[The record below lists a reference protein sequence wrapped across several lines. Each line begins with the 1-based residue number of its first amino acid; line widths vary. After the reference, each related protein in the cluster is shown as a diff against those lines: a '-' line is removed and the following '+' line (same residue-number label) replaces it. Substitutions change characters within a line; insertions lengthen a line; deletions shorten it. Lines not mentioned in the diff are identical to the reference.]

1 MAPTSDLAAA
11 PAAPPRLLQ
20 ACFQAAAARWPEQ
33 LAVDVPP
40 GPDRD
45 LRRTA
50 TYADLSARAH
60 TLAALLRPR
69 LGSDAIVALHLS
81 RDTPDLYAAQ
91 LAVLLA
97 GGAWTCIDPAF
108 PDDQVQAILDDA
120 APAAILADAAGA
132 ARLRGL
138 RLGTDLVVDTAA
150 FLATAPAAAT
160 IAPAPWQH
168 AHSLAYLIY
177 TSGTTGKPKGVM
189 IQQAGITSLVTGDLA
204 EFGLGPG
211 DRVAQ
216 GSSAAYDSSVE
227 ETWLALASGATVVV
241 MDDAA
246 ARLGPDLVPWLRE
259 ERITVFC
266 PPPTLLRATG
276 CEDPATALPDL
287 KLLYVGGEALPQDV
301 ADRWGQ
307 GRRLVNGYGPTECTV
322 TALRTDIVPGRP
334 ITIGHPVP
342 GLRAWVLNEA
352 LAEVPPGQSGELCI
366 GGTGLA
372 RGYRNDP
379 ETTTLKFLEH
389 PTFGRIYRTGDLAL
403 RGPDGAHH
411 YLGRMDTQVKLRGYR
426 IELEAIEARLVE
438 HMGVRAAACTVQ
450 GEGARQT
457 LVGFF
462 VPEDPG
468 IVPLGEHLKA
478 WLRHSLPAYM
488 VPGHLAP
495 LAELPVTVGGKL
507 DRRRL
512 PQVRTAGEALEPGEP
527 PRDATEA
534 ALARAYREALALAA
548 DAPIHADFFNDLGGD
563 SLGAALLVSLLRE
576 DPATA
581 AVTVRDIYEAPTI
594 AELAPRLQASQRSPG
609 KGLGDGAPL
618 PRTRAQPPG
627 PALALHTLC
636 LLATL
641 ALGAPLTYLLT
652 FRLLPALAQRLGL
665 VPLLLLAPLLS
676 ALGLALWAPLSLAYA
691 VLVKRLLIGRY
702 QPLTAPVWGSFHT
715 RNWMV
720 QQAVRLVPWGLFT
733 GTGLH
738 AAALRALGAR
748 IGQRVHIHRGVLL
761 LRGGWD
767 LLDIG
772 DDATLSQDVALQLVD
787 LEAGQIKVG
796 PITIGAGA
804 TLEVRASVDAHS
816 EVGAGACLTAL
827 SHLPAGSRIPAGERW
842 HGIPAQPAGRVPE
855 APALPPGTQGT
866 SLAFTCR
873 MLAARLALAMG
884 LSLPADLLFVA
895 LALGSEWTLE
905 TALDG
910 LASPTTIILLV
921 LSVPLTL
928 LTQALAAQA
937 LGPVEPGVLGRWS
950 PAYLRVWLKSGLV
963 DAAGQWL
970 SGTLFWPF
978 WLRLAGMRIGPGC
991 EISTIIDVVPE
1002 LVEIGPETFFAD
1014 GIYLG
1019 GPRIHRGTVT
1029 VDHTVLGRNTFL
1041 GNHAVILAGQ
1051 ALPNDILLGV
1061 CTVADAAAIR
1071 PGSSWFGHPPFELPR
1086 REVVVFDRSLT
1097 HDPST
1102 LRYLT
1107 RVFWEALRFTL
1118 PVFPALVF
1126 LGWVAAVTKLEASLP
1141 PAAFLGVALPLLT
1154 LATTAIMVLAIL
1166 ALKWLLLGRVRPGTH
1181 ALWSCWCS
1189 RWDFLYV
1196 AWGFF
1201 GRGLLTTLEGTL
1213 WLTWYL
1219 RAMGMHIGARAVLG
1233 PGFAQVVDPDMIS
1246 IGDGATVQAM
1256 FQAHTFE
1263 DRVLKIDHV
1272 QIHEGASLGHGTVP
1286 LYGAVIGAHA
1296 DVAPHSVIMK
1306 RERLLPGESYSG
1318 APTRVR
1324 SSES

>member
-1 MAPTSDLAAA
+1 MPPSPDPAASSG
-11 PAAPPRLLQ
+11 APPRLLQ
-20 ACFQAAAARWPEQ
+20 ACFEAAAARWPDG

-40 GPDRD
+40 GPGRA
-45 LRRTA
+45 LRQTA
-50 TYADLSARAH
+50 TYAELAARAH

-69 LGSDAIVALHLS
+69 LTRDAIVALHLS

-91 LAVLLA
+91 LAVLFA

-120 APAAILADAAGA
+120 APAAVLADAAGV
-132 ARLRGL
+132 ARLRAL
-138 RLGTDLVVDTAA
+138 RPGTDLVVDTAA
-150 FLATAPAAAT
+150 YLAVTPAAAPL
-160 IAPAPWQH
+160 APAPWQDDQ
-168 AHSLAYLIY
+168 SLAYLIY

-189 IQQAGITSLVTGDLA
+189 IQQAGITSLVVGDLA

-227 ETWLALASGATVVV
+227 ESWLALASGATVVV

-246 ARLGPDLVPWLRE
+246 ARLGPDLVPWLQA

-276 CEDPATALPDL
+276 CEDPSTALPDL
-287 KLLYVGGEALPQDV
+287 KLLYVGGEALPQDL

-322 TALRTDIVPGRP
+322 TALRTDILPERP
-334 ITIGHPVP
+334 ITIGQPVP
-342 GLRAWVLNEA
+342 GLHAWVLSEA
-352 LAEVPPGQSGELCI
+352 LAEVPPGQPGELCI
-366 GGTGLA
+366 GGPGLA

-379 ETTTLKFLEH
+379 EATALKFIEH
-389 PTFGRIYRTGDLAL
+389 PAFGRIYRTGDLGL

-411 YLGRMDTQVKLRGYR
+411 YLGRRDSQVKLRGYR

-438 HMGVRAAACTVQ
+438 HMGVRAAACCVQ
-450 GEGARQT
+450 GEGPRQT

-478 WLRHSLPAYM
+478 WLRLSLPTYM

-495 LAELPVTVGGKL
+495 LVELPITVGGKL

-512 PQVRTAGEALEPGEP
+512 PQVRTAGEALDPGEP

-534 ALARAYREALALAA
+534 ALARTYRDVLALAA

-563 SLGAALLVSLLRE
+563 SLSAAMVVSLLRD

-581 AVTVRDIYEAPTI
+581 AVTVRDLYEAPTI
-594 AELAPRLQASQRSPG
+594 AELAPRLQASRRAGGESPA
-609 KGLGDGAPL
+609 DGAS
-618 PRTRAQPPG
+618 PRRTQADPPG
-627 PALALHTLC
+627 PALALHSLC

-652 FRLLPALAQRLGL
+652 FKLLPALAQRLGL

-691 VLVKRLLIGRY
+691 VLVKHLLIGRY
-702 QPLTAPVWGSFHT
+702 QPLSAPVWGSFHT

-720 QQAVRLVPWGLFT
+720 QQAVRLVPWALLT

-748 IGQRVHIHRGVLL
+748 VGKRVHIHRGVLL

-787 LEAGQIKVG
+787 LAAGQIQVG
-796 PITIGAGA
+796 PIAIGAGA
-804 TLEVRASVDAHS
+804 TLEVRASVDAHT

-827 SHLPAGSRIPAGERW
+827 SHLSTGSRIPAGERW
-842 HGIPAQPAGRVPE
+842 HGIPARPAGRTPE
-855 APALPPGTQGT
+855 APALPPGPQGT
-866 SLAFTCR
+866 SLAFTCG
-873 MLAARLALAMG
+873 MLGARLALAVAV
-884 LSLPADLLFVA
+884 SLPADLLFVA
-895 LALGSEWTLE
+895 LALGSGWTLD

-910 LASPTTIILLV
+910 LASPLSLALLV

-928 LTQALAAQA
+928 ITQALAAQA
-937 LGPVEPGVLGRWS
+937 MGPVEPGVLGRWS

-963 DAAGQWL
+963 DSAGQWL

-991 EISTIIDVVPE
+991 ELSTIIDVVPE
-1002 LVEIGPETFFAD
+1002 LVAIGPETFFAD

-1019 GPRIHRGTVT
+1019 GPRVHCGTVT

-1051 ALPNDILLGV
+1051 TLPEDILLGV
-1061 CTVADAAAIR
+1061 CTVADAAAVR
-1071 PGSSWFGHPPFELPR
+1071 PGTSWFGHPPFELPR

-1097 HDPST
+1097 HDPS
-1102 LRYLT
+1102 LIRYLN

-1126 LGWVAAVTKLEASLP
+1126 LLWADAVAKLEAVLSR
-1141 PAAFLGVALPLLT
+1141 AIFLGVALPLLA
-1154 LATTAIMVLAIL
+1154 LATTAVMVLAIL
-1166 ALKWLLLGRVRPGTH
+1166 VLKWFLLGRVHPGTH

-1201 GRGLLTTLEGTL
+1201 GRGILTTLEGTL

-1219 RAMGMHIGARAVLG
+1219 RAMGMRIGDRAVLG

-1246 IGDGATVQAM
+1246 IGEGATVQAM

-1272 QIHEGASLGHGTVP
+1272 QIHEGATLGHGTVP

-1324 SSES
+1324 GS

>member
-1 MAPTSDLAAA
+1 MTPAPDLTAAA
-11 PAAPPRLLQ
+11 PAPPRLLQ
-20 ACFQAAAARWPEQ
+20 ACFEAAAARWPEQ

-40 GPDRD
+40 GPGRD
-45 LRRTA
+45 QRHTA
-50 TYADLSARAH
+50 TYAELAARAH

-69 LGSDAIVALHLS
+69 LTRDAIVALHLC

-97 GGAWTCIDPAF
+97 GGAWTCIDPTF

-120 APAAILADAAGA
+120 APAAVLADAAGV
-132 ARLRGL
+132 ARLQ
-138 RLGTDLVVDTAA
+138 RLHPGTDLLVDTAA
-150 FLATAPAAAT
+150 YLATAPAAAPL
-160 IAPAPWQH
+160 AAAPWQD
-168 AHSLAYLIY
+168 AQSLAYLIY

-189 IQQAGITSLVTGDLA
+189 IQQAGITSLVMGDLA

-227 ETWLALASGATVVV
+227 ESWLALASGATVVV

-246 ARLGPDLVPWLRE
+246 ARLGPDLVPWLQA

-322 TALRTDIVPGRP
+322 TALRTDIVPGAP
-334 ITIGHPVP
+334 ITIGRPVP
-342 GLRAWVLNEA
+342 GLQAWVLDAA
-352 LAEVPPGQSGELCI
+352 LAEVTPGQPGELCI
-366 GGTGLA
+366 GGPGLA
-372 RGYRNDP
+372 RGYRNDA
-379 ETTTLKFLEH
+379 ETTALKFIEH
-389 PTFGRIYRTGDLAL
+389 PVFGRIYRTGDLAL

-438 HMGVRAAACTVQ
+438 HMGVRAAACAVQ

-478 WLRHSLPAYM
+478 WLRLSLPAYM
-488 VPGHLAP
+488 VPGYLAP
-495 LAELPVTVGGKL
+495 LAELPVSVSGKL
-507 DRRRL
+507 DRRSL
-512 PQVRTAGEALEPGEP
+512 PPVRTAGEALEPGEP

-534 ALARAYREALALAA
+534 ALARAFREVLALVA
-548 DAPIHADFFNDLGGD
+548 DAPIHADFFSDLGGD
-563 SLGAALLVSLLRE
+563 SLGAAMVVSLLRD
-576 DPATA
+576 DPTTA

-594 AELAPRLQASQRSPG
+594 AELAPRLQASRRAPA
-609 KGLGDGAPL
+609 KALGDSAPPL
-618 PRTRAQPPG
+618 RTRANPPG

-636 LLATL
+636 LLVTL

-652 FRLLPALAQRLGL
+652 FQLVPALAQRLGL
-665 VPLLLLAPLLS
+665 LPLILLAPLLS
-676 ALGLALWAPLSLAYA
+676 AAGLALWTPLALAYA
-691 VLVKRLLIGRY
+691 VLVKRVLIGRY

-720 QQAVRLVPWGLFT
+720 QQAVRLVPWGLLT
-733 GTGLH
+733 GTVLH

-748 IGQRVHIHRGVLL
+748 IGQRVHIHRGVQL

-772 DDATLSQDVALQLVD
+772 DDATLSQDVALMLVD
-787 LEAGQIKVG
+787 LEAGLVKVG
-796 PITIGAGA
+796 PITIGASA
-804 TLEVRASVDAHS
+804 TLEVRASVDGHT

-827 SHLPAGSRIPAGERW
+827 SHLPAGSRISVGERW
-842 HGIPAQPAGRVPE
+842 HGIPAQPAGRAPE
-855 APALPPGTQGT
+855 APALPPGTQDT
-866 SLAFTCR
+866 SFGFTCR
-873 MLAARLALAMG
+873 LLAARLALAMF
-884 LSLPADLLFVA
+884 LSLPVDLLFVA
-895 LALGSEWTLE
+895 LALGSGWTLA

-910 LASPTTIILLV
+910 LATPATLILLV
-921 LSVPLTL
+921 VSLPLTL
-928 LTQALAAQA
+928 IAQALAAQA

-991 EISTIIDVVPE
+991 ELSTIIDVVPE
-1002 LVEIGPETFFAD
+1002 LVTIGPETFFAD

-1019 GPRIHRGTVT
+1019 GPRVHRGTVT
-1029 VDHTVLGRNTFL
+1029 LDHAVLGRNTFL

-1051 ALPNDILLGV
+1051 TLPADILLGV
-1061 CTVADAAAIR
+1061 CTVADAAAVR

-1086 REVVVFDRSLT
+1086 REVVVLDRSLT
-1097 HDPST
+1097 HDPSMI
-1102 LRYLT
+1102 RYLN
-1107 RVFWEALRFTL
+1107 RVFWEALRFAL

-1126 LGWVAAVTKLEASLP
+1126 LLWAEAVAKLEAVLSR
-1141 PAAFLGVALPLLT
+1141 AIFLGMALPLLT
-1154 LATTAIMVLAIL
+1154 LATTLSMVLAIL
-1166 ALKWLLLGRVRPGTH
+1166 LLKWFLLGRVRPGTH

-1219 RAMGMHIGARAVLG
+1219 RAMGMRIGARAVLG

-1324 SSES
+1324 GSEN